1 MTNSTREMT
10 RMMISNR
17 LYATT
22 LNGRAMD
29 GILLRGGE
37 ERRDVI
43 VAGPVG
49 IFWRMSSPGVDRQ
62 LN

>member
-1 MTNSTREMT
+1 
-10 RMMISNR
+10 MMISNR

>member
-1 MTNSTREMT
+1 
-10 RMMISNR
+10 MMISNR

-49 IFWRMSSPGVDRQ
+49 GVEGIWGKLVICSHLLWGYVKRGY
-62 LN
+62 